1 MKIVTKSRFCH
12 FLSVLLLLAGT
23 ACSDQAVTWSAAER
37 QNARNLFESIQAANE
52 AATLSNALPAGSA
65 GTDAAEAVLAQ
76 LRRASNF
83 AALVDETVLIK
94 AHPALRKKFRQQ
106 YQPALAQLIRYYET
120 GELPAGQ
127 TPARDMRDFSKWFI
141 DKQYEFRW

>member
-12 FLSVLLLLAGT
+12 FLSVLLLLAGA
-23 ACSDQAVTWSAAER
+23 ACSDQAITWSAAER

-52 AATLSNALPAGSA
+52 AAALANALPAGA
-65 GTDAAEAVLAQ
+65 PGTEAAEGVLAQ
-76 LRRASNF
+76 LRRASTF
-83 AALVDETVLIK
+83 AALVDDTVLIK
-94 AHPALRKKFRQQ
+94 AHPALREKFRRQ

-127 TPARDMRDFSKWFI
+127 TPAADMHDFTKWFI